1 MKKKYKLKQYG
12 GQIKPPM
19 GANQVNPENP
29 MNPTSSIPA
38 RPPFRQGMRMMGHG
52 GVTSVTNDKAGAGDV
67 ATVHS
72 HSGYKAG
79 E

>member
-1 MKKKYKLKQYG
+1 
-12 GQIKPPM
+12 M
-19 GANQVNPENP
+19 GANQVNPSAP
-29 MNPTSSIPA
+29 YNPTSNIPA

-52 GVTSVTNDKAGAGDV
+52 GQVSTSNDKAGAGDIH
-67 ATVHS
+67 TVHT

>member
-1 MKKKYKLKQYG
+1 
-12 GQIKPPM
+12 M
-19 GANQVNPENP
+19 GANQVNPSAP
-29 MNPTSSIPA
+29 YNPTSNIPA

-52 GVTSVTNDKAGAGDV
+52 GVASVSNDKATAGDV
-67 ATVHS
+67 HTTHT

>member
-1 MKKKYKLKQYG
+1 MHLQEG
-12 GQIKPPM
+12 GYMPNAP
-19 GANQVNPENP
+19 
-29 MNPTSSIPA
+29 IPA
-38 RPPFRQGMRMMGHG
+38 PPKFRQGMKMMGHG